1 MDYFFVKL
9 SMKKKFLSMNKSKN
23 KIFDLILFRKVMR
36 FSRPYKFIYYLLIF
50 SAISLSIFST
60 ISPYLLKLVIDD
72 YIVPKNYDGFR
83 FIIFLMFLIL
93 VFEVIF
99 QFIFIYY
106 ANWFGQKIIKD
117 IRVVL
122 FKKILNFKMS
132 YFDNTPVGRLVT
144 RSVSD
149 IEVIASIF
157 SQGLFMIVADFLKMG
172 FVVIIMLVLNWQLSL
187 IVFSILPIII
197 YATKIFQKSMKRAFE
212 DVRTQVANLNSFVQ
226 ERINGIKIVKLF
238 SRENI
243 DYKIFNEINNKHK
256 KAWLKTVWYNSIF
269 FPVAEISTSVTIGLL
284 VWYGGLQASL
294 SGAISIGTIFLFIR
308 MSQMLFQPLRQ
319 IADKFNTLQMGMVA
333 ANRVFNIIE
342 KENKNIKNG
351 KTEKLNIKGSIE
363 IKNLFFSYTEK
374 EEVLKGINFS
384 AKPGEKVAIVGSTGA
399 GKSTII
405 NLISRFYE
413 FKNGD
418 ILIDDISIKKFKLQS
433 LRRNIA
439 LVLQDVFLFA
449 DTIHNNISLF
459 DPSISRKQIIKAAKD
474 IGVHDFINSLPN
486 NYDYNVKERGVMLS
500 SGQRQLIAFLRA
512 YVTNPSILILDEATS
527 SIDANSEE
535 LIQRATSKI
544 SEGKTSIIIA
554 HRLSTIRN
562 ADKII
567 VLDKGNIIEVGDHSS
582 LIANKSGFY
591 YNLFTTQYAENKRI
605 KEISLS

>member
-1 MDYFFVKL
+1 MDYFSVKL

-157 SQGLFMIVADFLKMG
+157 SQGLFMIVTDFLKMG
-172 FVVIIMLVLNWQLSL
+172 FVVLIMLVLNWQLSL

-351 KTEKLNIKGSIE
+351 KTEKLNIEGSIE
-363 IKNLFFSYTEK
+363 VKNLFFSYNEK

-459 DPSISRKQIIKAAKD
+459 DSSISRKQIIKAAKD

-567 VLDKGNIIEVGDHSS
+567 VLDKGNIIEVGDHNK

-591 YNLFTTQYAENKRI
+591 YNLFTSQYAENKRI